1 MSSILVSKSNILIY
15 LQIPQIVWRDEPN
28 CINNFKCRF
37 CDFDAAGGI
46 VNLRAHYI
54 EIHRVETKKDE
65 ETGTMKIYQG
75 GEVIATYGT
84 DHKYCCI
91 TNCINGR
98 KPNMEKYERERTP
111 KMAIRLKRGGDY
123 ASISKYFEGY
133 FEGGSYFD
141 APTGIFVCIDHL
153 EENTKDNV
161 EIIKLWVMTYGV
173 LATFKLKQLKEIKN
187 RNLIIIGKTPLPKN
201 VVFVKETIIKCGVS
215 QSKADLIEENK
226 RLTSIIAD
234 LSHSLKTANDEKNAL
249 KMKNKEDNE
258 AKCLEI
264 QRMKEA
270 LRNAGF
276 PLVHLST
283 GEIDLNLRIFKTFKR
298 QREEEEEEAKQSTS
312 KKLKTMMGMV
322 GRKINVLEDIEIEK
336 SLEDLEDLT
345 TQREEDEEEAEQS
358 KKKMLLMQEK
368 ENILNGKLKDIGL
381 NLRFGNDIAIEESL
395 EEEQDEILLMTPG
408 KQNLLDKGLE
418 ESGLS
423 LEDLDN
429 ILVSELPEEEE
440 IEQLNA
446 SEEEMVQEEGEV
458 QQENASTEEDL
469 FQEAKKL
476 LEKAVLDVDI
486 MLTEKEDRK
495 EMVKEITQSISE
507 EIVTEV
513 VSRPTKKQPSLSK
526 YPKLTMSAYFSFL
539 EQ

>member
-1 MSSILVSKSNILIY
+1 
-15 LQIPQIVWRDEPN
+15 
-28 CINNFKCRF
+28 
-37 CDFDAAGGI
+37 
-46 VNLRAHYI
+46 
-54 EIHRVETKKDE
+54 
-65 ETGTMKIYQG
+65 
-75 GEVIATYGT
+75 
-84 DHKYCCI
+84 
-91 TNCINGR
+91 
-98 KPNMEKYERERTP
+98 MEKYERERTP

-141 APTGIFVCIDHL
+141 APSGIFVCIDHL

-249 KMKNKEDNE
+249 RMKIKEDNE

-283 GEIDLNLRIFKTFKR
+283 GEIDLDLRIFKR
-298 QREEEEEEAKQSTS
+298 QREEEEEEAEQSST
-312 KKLKTMMGMV
+312 KKLKKMLVRKAMKQNLINDELTNLGHNLNSMM
-322 GRKINVLEDIEIEK
+322 EDIELEK
-336 SLEDLEDLT
+336 SLMT
-345 TQREEDEEEAEQS
+345 
-358 KKKMLLMQEK
+358 
-368 ENILNGKLKDIGL
+368 
-381 NLRFGNDIAIEESL
+381 DIAIEESSV
-395 EEEQDEILLMTPG
+395 EEQDESLLMTPRT
-408 KQNLLDKGLE
+408 QNLLDKGLE

-429 ILVSELPEEEE
+429 IVVSE
-440 IEQLNA
+440 QL
-446 SEEEMVQEEGEV
+446 
-458 QQENASTEEDL
+458 
-469 FQEAKKL
+469 
-476 LEKAVLDVDI
+476 LDDI
-486 MLTEKEDRK
+486 SSMLTEEEDKK
-495 EMVKEITQSISE
+495 EMAREISQSIVE
-507 EIVTEV
+507 EILTEV

>member
-1 MSSILVSKSNILIY
+1 MA
-15 LQIPQIVWRDEPN
+15 LQDEPN
-28 CINNFKCRF
+28 CFNNFKCRF

-46 VNLRAHYI
+46 INLRAHYI
-54 EIHRVETKKDE
+54 EIHPVETKKDE
-65 ETGTMKIYQG
+65 ETGTMKMYQG

-173 LATFKLKQLKEIKN
+173 IATFKLKQLKEIKN

-249 KMKNKEDNE
+249 RMKIKEDNE

-283 GEIDLNLRIFKTFKR
+283 GEIDLDLRIFKR
-298 QREEEEEEAKQSTS
+298 QREEDEEEVEQSST
-312 KKLKTMMGMV
+312 KKLKNLLMREVVKKDLLNDELANLGRNLNSMM
-322 GRKINVLEDIEIEK
+322 EDIEIGK

-429 ILVSELPEEEE
+429 IVVSE
-440 IEQLNA
+440 
-446 SEEEMVQEEGEV
+446 QEESV
-458 QQENASTEEDL
+458 SLKDLEN
-469 FQEAKKL
+469 Q
-476 LEKAVLDVDI
+476 
-486 MLTEKEDRK
+486 
-495 EMVKEITQSISE
+495 
-507 EIVTEV
+507 
-513 VSRPTKKQPSLSK
+513 PT
-526 YPKLTMSAYFSFL
+526 
-539 EQ
+539 

>member
-1 MSSILVSKSNILIY
+1 
-15 LQIPQIVWRDEPN
+15 
-28 CINNFKCRF
+28 
-37 CDFDAAGGI
+37 
-46 VNLRAHYI
+46 
-54 EIHRVETKKDE
+54 
-65 ETGTMKIYQG
+65 MKIYQG

-98 KPNMEKYERERTP
+98 KPNMVKYERERTP

-141 APTGIFVCIDHL
+141 APSGIFVCIDHL

-187 RNLIIIGKTPLPKN
+187 RNLIVIGKTPLPKN

-249 KMKNKEDNE
+249 RMKNKEDNE

-283 GEIDLNLRIFKTFKR
+283 GEIDLDLKR
-298 QREEEEEEAKQSTS
+298 QREEDEEEVEQSST
-312 KKLKTMMGMV
+312 KKLKNLLMREVVKKDLLNDELANLGRNLNSMM
-322 GRKINVLEDIEIEK
+322 EDIEIGK

-345 TQREEDEEEAEQS
+345 TQREEDEEAKQS
-358 KKKMLLMQEK
+358 KKK
-368 ENILNGKLKDIGL
+368 ENILNGKLKDIGI
-381 NLRFGNDIAIEESL
+381 NVRFGNDIAIEESS
-395 EEEQDEILLMTPG
+395 EEEQDESLLMTPRS
-408 KQNLLDKGLE
+408 QNLLDKGLE

-423 LEDLDN
+423 FEDLDN
-429 ILVSELPEEEE
+429 IVVSEQEESVSLKDLEN
-440 IEQLNA
+440 IVVSEQLLD
-446 SEEEMVQEEGEV
+446 
-458 QQENASTEEDL
+458 DL
-469 FQEAKKL
+469 SS
-476 LEKAVLDVDI
+476 
-486 MLTEKEDRK
+486 MLTEEEDRK
-495 EMVKEITQSISE
+495 EMVREISQSIVE

-513 VSRPTKKQPSLSK
+513 VSRPTKKQASLSK

>member
-1 MSSILVSKSNILIY
+1 
-15 LQIPQIVWRDEPN
+15 
-28 CINNFKCRF
+28 
-37 CDFDAAGGI
+37 
-46 VNLRAHYI
+46 
-54 EIHRVETKKDE
+54 
-65 ETGTMKIYQG
+65 MKIYQG

-249 KMKNKEDNE
+249 RMKIKEDNE

-283 GEIDLNLRIFKTFKR
+283 GEIDLDLRIFKR
-298 QREEEEEEAKQSTS
+298 QREEEEEEAEQSST
-312 KKLKTMMGMV
+312 KKLKKMLVRKAMKQNLINDELTNLGHNLNSMM
-322 GRKINVLEDIEIEK
+322 EDIELEK
-336 SLEDLEDLT
+336 SLMT
-345 TQREEDEEEAEQS
+345 
-358 KKKMLLMQEK
+358 
-368 ENILNGKLKDIGL
+368 
-381 NLRFGNDIAIEESL
+381 DIAIEKSS
-395 EEEQDEILLMTPG
+395 EEEQDESLLMTPRT
-408 KQNLLDKGLE
+408 QNLLDKGLE

-423 LEDLDN
+423 FEDLDN
-429 ILVSELPEEEE
+429 IVVSEQEESVSLKDLEN
-440 IEQLNA
+440 IVVSEQLLD
-446 SEEEMVQEEGEV
+446 
-458 QQENASTEEDL
+458 DL
-469 FQEAKKL
+469 SN
-476 LEKAVLDVDI
+476 
-486 MLTEKEDRK
+486 MLTEEEDRK
-495 EMVKEITQSISE
+495 EMVREISQSIVE